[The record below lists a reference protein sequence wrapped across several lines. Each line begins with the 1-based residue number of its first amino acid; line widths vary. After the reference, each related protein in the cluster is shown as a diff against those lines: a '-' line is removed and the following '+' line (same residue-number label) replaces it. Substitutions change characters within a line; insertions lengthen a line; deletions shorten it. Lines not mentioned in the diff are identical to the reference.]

1 MARVTDIRDVNGVRV
16 VEREG
21 PGGKPIITSFHVT
34 LIDAAL
40 EAGAVQLRV
49 LAEES
54 RELILDKTFAGPVAP
69 GAKAR
74 VTRPLRLRRPEIPT
88 VQRRAYMG
96 MRKLAPRTVKKK
108 IAAEQDGRKLIADG
122 DYMYGIEV
130 FKGTR
135 KGEVYY
141 TIRPKPG
148 PHPSAGVTHR
158 VLAAW
163 LEYGTKKMPKRP
175 HWGPV
180 RKIVLA
186 VLREQGTEVHAV
198 ALRTALRK
206 VR

>member
-1 MARVTDIRDVNGVRV
+1 MARITDIKDANGVRV

-21 PGGKPIITSFHVT
+21 PDGKPIIASFHFT
-34 LIDAAL
+34 LIDETVKASV
-40 EAGAVQLRV
+40 VQMRV

-54 RELILDKTFAGPVAP
+54 RELILDKAFAGPVAP
-69 GAKAR
+69 GAEAR
-74 VTRPLRLRRPEIPT
+74 VTRPPRLRRPDIPT

-96 MRKLAPRTVKKK
+96 MRKLAPSTVQKK
-108 IAAEQDGRKLIADG
+108 IAAEQDGRKLIAEG

-130 FKGTR
+130 FKGER
-135 KGEVYY
+135 AGEVYY

-148 PHPSAGVTHR
+148 PHPSAGVAHR

-175 HWGPV
+175 HWSPV

-186 VLREQGTEVHAV
+186 VLREQGADVRAV
-198 ALRTALRK
+198 ALRTAIRK